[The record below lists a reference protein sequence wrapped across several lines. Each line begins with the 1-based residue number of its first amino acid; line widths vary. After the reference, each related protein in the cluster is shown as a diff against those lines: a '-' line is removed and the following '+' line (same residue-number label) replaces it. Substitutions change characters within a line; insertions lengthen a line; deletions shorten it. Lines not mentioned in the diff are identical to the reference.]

1 MKKIKLFL
9 IFLFVSSMLTAQM
22 AERERFAGVWVL
34 ETAEYREASL
44 NNLKQ
49 ETKNVYT
56 LENIG
61 KVPFYDAIT
70 EMRFVEIEAA
80 AIEKNTKTADTK
92 TLDFD
97 YIKTITK
104 QYQNPVVRVLGEHI
118 EFSARNAKEGTP
130 VNQYEYIF
138 INPEKLLLISN
149 DIFYP
154 KDEEPMRARLFM
166 ALSRKSN

>member
-9 IFLFVSSMLTAQM
+9 IFLFVSSVLMAQI
-22 AERERFAGVWVL
+22 ADRERFVGMWVL

-44 NNLKQ
+44 NNLQQ
-49 ETKNVYT
+49 ETKRAYT

-61 KVPFYDAIT
+61 EVLFYDAIT
-70 EMRFVEIEAA
+70 EMRFAEIE
-80 AIEKNTKTADTK
+80 EADASAP
-92 TLDFD
+92 DIN
-97 YIKTITK
+97 YITTITK
-104 QYQNPVVRVLGEHI
+104 QYQNPVVRVFEERI
-118 EFSARNAKEGTP
+118 EFSDRKAKEGTP

-138 INPEKLLLISN
+138 INPEKIILISD

-166 ALSRKSN
+166 ALSRKSNQD